1 MRACSPPPAWPA
13 WWTGRF
19 LNTEMKTRAQ
29 STQSVEAPPGS
40 HRSRSARAARVRGPR
55 ARCGALCA
63 LWPRLHLRVEKA
75 DFHPR
80 GRGSRGTRALTRVPV
95 ARAIL
100 QGGSLCP
107 RSFQVVQ
114 DEGLPVAEGC
124 PGHSNA
130 AASPGTCIRRGWGL
144 GIQGECPAAFPQAA
158 DPLPQSSSGVV
169 LATHFASSLST
180 SRRSFMI

>member
-13 WWTGRF
+13 WRTGRF
-19 LNTEMKTRAQ
+19 LNTEVKTRAQ
-29 STQSVEAPPGS
+29 SAQSVEAPPGL

-107 RSFQVVQ
+107 RSFQAVQ
-114 DEGLPVAEGC
+114 DGGLPVAEGC

-130 AASPGTCIRRGWGL
+130 AASPGTCMRACLTRFTQDANGL
-144 GIQGECPAAFPQAA
+144 SSKAALQASALSVFICVHLWFHSFWSLDTLIQKK
-158 DPLPQSSSGVV
+158 
-169 LATHFASSLST
+169 
-180 SRRSFMI
+180 